1 MISGMKAPGSP
12 SPIRLVCWFVIGGAL
27 ALSSFLA
34 LLLVPVPAD
43 RSERLLIRGVIGF
56 VPFCIGIAISLVA
69 MHRLRRGLNNN
80 AWTEAELAPL
90 RTQIN
95 HPAWTLLILL
105 SIVTY
110 VGSAIVSDLDHG
122 TTLRSA
128 LMILVIW
135 ISQVKAVMKP
145 REVAGEGG
153 LLSLDNSKH
162 LQSSHWGR
170 AK

>member
-1 MISGMKAPGSP
+1 M
-12 SPIRLVCWFVIGGAL
+12 RLVVWFVIGGAV

-43 RSERLLIRGVIGF
+43 RIERLLISGVIGF

-69 MHRLRRGLNNN
+69 MHRLRRGIKNEM
-80 AWTEAELAPL
+80 WTEAALAPL
-90 RTQIN
+90 RTRIN

-105 SIVTY
+105 SFVTY
-110 VGSAIVSDLDHG
+110 VGSAIVSDLNHG
-122 TTLRSA
+122 TGLRNA

-135 ISQVKAVMKP
+135 ISQLKVVMKP

-153 LLSLDNSKH
+153 LRDLQNSKII
-162 LQSSHWGR
+162 QSKHWGESR
-170 AK
+170 